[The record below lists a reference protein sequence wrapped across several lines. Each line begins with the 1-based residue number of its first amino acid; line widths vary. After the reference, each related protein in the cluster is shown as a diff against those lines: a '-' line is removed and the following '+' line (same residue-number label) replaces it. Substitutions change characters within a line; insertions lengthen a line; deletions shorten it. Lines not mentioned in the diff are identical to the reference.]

1 MILLNLE
8 RPVRQLPSRSA
19 VASAEAAEAV
29 DIRRLLT
36 VLAAKE
42 DELRGTRFLAPC
54 VRGDEVALRGGGG
67 LVYSFRP
74 EPADF
79 EGWGIFEPV
88 DETTASLI
96 EEASP
101 RQVDEYLSPLKRI
114 RLRLGY
120 RIRGQTWA
128 AYPVNETDALN
139 RLGTSAWQS
148 VYLVADGA
156 QFEQVV
162 ARWNDSVCWFEEVDR
177 RADPLHAERLR
188 EALRDRTPPDA
199 LAWKNCTPEM
209 RALYERVV
217 EQQHGF
223 PQSLRYPSDA
233 RRLRDALDFGGSHFI
248 GFKDYGDY
256 WEVEWS
262 VNEGDEPHLS
272 TIEKTDLTVRSAG
285 ICLDYRDSDFDL
297 QSLVKVFEMRDSYW

>member
-8 RPVRQLPSRSA
+8 RPVRRPPPQSF
-19 VASAEAAEAV
+19 VASAGEV
-29 DIRRLLT
+29 LNIRRLLT

-42 DELRGTRFLAPC
+42 DALRGTRFLAPC
-54 VRGDEVALRGGGG
+54 VRGGEVALRGGG

-88 DETTASLI
+88 DETSACLV
-96 EEASP
+96 EEARP
-101 RQVDEYLSPLKRI
+101 RQIDEYLKPLKRI
-114 RLRLGY
+114 RLRLAY
-120 RIRGQTWA
+120 RIEGQTWA
-128 AYPVNETDALN
+128 AYPVNEADAFN
-139 RLGTSAWQS
+139 RLGTRASQS
-148 VYLVADGA
+148 VYLVTDGA

-162 ARWNDSVCWFEEVDR
+162 ARWDNAVCWFEEVDR

-188 EALRDRTPPDA
+188 EALQHWTPPA
-199 LAWKNCTPEM
+199 HLAWKNCTPEM
-209 RALYERVV
+209 RALYELALQ
-217 EQQHGF
+217 QQHGF

-233 RRLRDALDFGGSHFI
+233 HRLRDALAFGGGHLV

-256 WEVEWS
+256 WEVEWAIDG
-262 VNEGDEPHLS
+262 NDEPQIS

-285 ICLDYRDSDFDL
+285 ICLDYHDSDFDL
-297 QSLVKVFEMRDSYW
+297 QSLVKVVEMRDACW